1 MGETHWRGTNSSCSS
16 SFTPSGLVYNMT
28 HNMLFLYNQFH
39 IHSSTL
45 YYTTCIYREESK
57 QMEETSTSKQL
68 ELTRQQEQ
76 VRQLQTQL
84 DSASRESESLRL
96 QLEQLRTDR
105 DKIAAENSEN
115 AHRLG
120 ALEVEKDQLHRE
132 LSSSREEVG
141 VLRGS
146 LAEVEGEKGRVLV
159 ELQMAQREV
168 EVVMQRNAEMAQ
180 VRDSQGD
187 EMEELKLK
195 NTHLIQKVQCIYIIN
210 TYNNKHY
217 CCALQLHYSTCEKK
231 TFHKMYENFFNS
243 VYKPHSV
250 MIYT

>member
-1 MGETHWRGTNSSCSS
+1 
-16 SFTPSGLVYNMT
+16 
-28 HNMLFLYNQFH
+28 
-39 IHSSTL
+39 
-45 YYTTCIYREESK
+45 
-57 QMEETSTSKQL
+57 MEETSTSKQL

-96 QLEQLRTDR
+96 QLAQLRTDR
-105 DKIAAENSEN
+105 EKIAAEHSEN

-120 ALEVEKDQLHRE
+120 ALEVEKEQLHRE

-168 EVVMQRNAEMAQ
+168 EVVTQRNAEMAQ
-180 VRDSQGD
+180 VRGSQGD

-195 NTHLIQKVQCIYIIN
+195 NTHLIQEVHLYTIISIYYILR
-210 TYNNKHY
+210 YNVH
-217 CCALQLHYSTCEKK
+217 H
-231 TFHKMYENFFNS
+231 
-243 VYKPHSV
+243 
-250 MIYT
+250 

>member
-1 MGETHWRGTNSSCSS
+1 MVMYIVLHV
-16 SFTPSGLVYNMT
+16 LYNM
-28 HNMLFLYNQFH
+28 
-39 IHSSTL
+39 
-45 YYTTCIYREESK
+45 YREESK
-57 QMEETSTSKQL
+57 QMEEMSTSKQL

-76 VRQLQTQL
+76 VRQLQIQL

-96 QLEQLRTDR
+96 QLAQLRTDR
-105 DKIAAENSEN
+105 EKIAAEHSEN

-120 ALEVEKDQLHRE
+120 ALEVEKEQLHRE

-168 EVVMQRNAEMAQ
+168 EVVTQRNAEMAQ

-195 NTHLIQKVQCIYIIN
+195 NTHLIQEVQCTSLIRIRINTIVVHYSYIIAHV
-210 TYNNKHY
+210 NK
-217 CCALQLHYSTCEKK
+217 KK
-231 TFHKMYENFFNS
+231 VFHKMCENLFNS
-243 VYKPHSV
+243 VNHIQS
-250 MIYT
+250 